1 MGLRPGKTPQS
12 ARGSILDRL
21 IDDEDQP
28 QAQSMGMPELRR
40 AIRRD
45 LEMLLNTRRRCLRWD
60 ASLQLLDGSVFGYGL
75 PDLLALD
82 LADERDREL
91 FMKKVAEII
100 RKSDPRFREIRT
112 TMLQN
117 TDELDRTLR
126 FRIEAVVKVSPAE
139 EQILFDS
146 VVDPASK
153 NITIRSR

>member
-1 MGLRPGKTPQS
+1 MSLRPGKTPVT

-28 QAQSMGMPELRR
+28 KAQSMGMAELRR

-45 LEMLLNTRRRCLRWD
+45 LEMLLNTRRRCVRWD
-60 ASLQLLDGSVFGYGL
+60 PSLDLLDNSVFGYGL

-82 LADERDREL
+82 LADESDREE
-91 FMKKVAEII
+91 FMNKVAEII

>member
-1 MGLRPGKTPQS
+1 MGLRPGKSPVT
-12 ARGSILDRL
+12 ARGSVLDRL

-28 QAQSMGMPELRR
+28 QAQSMGMAELRCTV
-40 AIRRD
+40 RRD

-60 ASLQLLDGSVFGYGL
+60 ETLDQLDGSVFGYGL

-82 LADERDREL
+82 LADPGDREE
-91 FMKKVAEII
+91 FMNKVADII
-100 RKSDPRFREIRT
+100 RKSDARFREIRT

-117 TDELDRTLR
+117 TDEMDRTLR

>member
-1 MGLRPGKTPQS
+1 MGLRPGKTPTT

-28 QAQSMGMPELRR
+28 KAQSMGMADLRR

-60 ASLQLLDGSVFGYGL
+60 ASLDQLDASVFGYGL
-75 PDLLALD
+75 PDLLSLD
-82 LADERDREL
+82 LADERDRES
-91 FMKKVAEII
+91 FMNKVADII

-117 TDELDRTLR
+117 TDDLDRTLR